1 MNGKV
6 AIALLGIAAF
16 LPLSVAQI
24 RGTAIRATTIRG
36 TAIRIPVSNRP
47 SSSGA
52 MGHSHRSPLVL
63 ANPYLYADYP
73 SSSDGFAEA
82 PQPQVVVV
90 QMPATAEAAPKEPSH
105 EPLLIEWKDD
115 RYVRIG
121 VKDGAAERSA
131 PAPLDY
137 IGSSVAKPSAN
148 QAEVSPSVLPP
159 IVLVYRDGRQEEL
172 RDYTIADGIIYA
184 RGDYWTDGYWN
195 KRIQLAVLNLPA
207 TIKASLDRGA
217 KFVLPGS
224 ANEVIT
230 RP

>member
-6 AIALLGIAAF
+6 AIALLGIAAS
-16 LPLSVAQI
+16 LPLSVAQ
-24 RGTAIRATTIRG
+24 IRG

-63 ANPYLYADYP
+63 TNPFLYADYP

-90 QMPATAEAAPKEPSH
+90 QMPAAAAPKEPSH

-159 IVLVYRDGRQEEL
+159 VVLVYRDGRQEEL

-195 KRIQLAVLNLPA
+195 KKIQLAVLNLPA
-207 TIKASLDRGA
+207 TIKASQDRGA

>member
-6 AIALLGIAAF
+6 AIALLGIAAS

-24 RGTAIRATTIRG
+24 RGTTTRG
-36 TAIRIPVSNRP
+36 AAIRIPVSTQL

-73 SSSDGFAEA
+73 ISSDGFAEA

-90 QMPATAEAAPKEPSH
+90 QIPAAADAPPKEPSH

-121 VKDGAAERSA
+121 VKDGAADRSA

-137 IGSSVAKPSAN
+137 IGSSVAKPSAH
-148 QAEVSPSVLPP
+148 QTEVSPSVLPP
-159 IVLVYRDGRQEEL
+159 VVLVYRDGKQEEL

-195 KRIQLAVLNLPA
+195 KRIQLASLNIPA
-207 TIKASLDRGA
+207 SMKASLDRGA
-217 KFVLPGS
+217 KFVLPSS
-224 ANEVIT
+224 ANEVVT